1 MCLLSA
7 RFGRPWC
14 HNVVFPLKDRMK
26 NQPFLQRLSYSLQG
40 IRTAWKLEASFR
52 FQSLMA
58 VGVVAVLIG
67 LRPPAIW
74 WALLLMNCGLVLAAE
89 LINTALEQT
98 LDHLHPEIH
107 PAIKVA
113 KDCAAGAVLIFSL
126 SAVGTFLAFLWS
138 VFVRT
143 PSPG

>member
-1 MCLLSA
+1 
-7 RFGRPWC
+7 
-14 HNVVFPLKDRMK
+14 MK
-26 NQPFLQRLSYSLQG
+26 NQPFHRRLSFSLQG

-58 VGVVAVLIG
+58 LGVMAMLLI

-89 LINTALEQT
+89 LINTALEQA

-113 KDCAAGAVLIFSL
+113 KDCAAGAVLVFSL
-126 SAVGTFLAFLWS
+126 SSVGTFLAFVWS
-138 VFVRT
+138 MAVRT
-143 PSPG
+143 SWSR

>member
-1 MCLLSA
+1 
-7 RFGRPWC
+7 
-14 HNVVFPLKDRMK
+14 MK
-26 NQPFLQRLSYSLQG
+26 NHPFHKRLSYSLQG
-40 IRTAWKLEASFR
+40 IQAAWRLEASFR

-58 VGVVAVLIG
+58 LGVVALLVLF
-67 LRPPAIW
+67 RPAAIW

-89 LINTALEQT
+89 LINTALEQA

-107 PAIKVA
+107 PAIKVS

-126 SAVGTFLAFLWS
+126 SAVGTFLSFLWS

-143 PSPG
+143 SARG

>member
-1 MCLLSA
+1 
-7 RFGRPWC
+7 
-14 HNVVFPLKDRMK
+14 MK
-26 NQPFLQRLSYSLQG
+26 NQPFHQRLSYSLQG
-40 IRTAWKLEASFR
+40 IQMAWKLEASFR

-58 VGVVAVLIG
+58 LGVVGLLIAF
-67 LRPPAIW
+67 RPAAIW
-74 WALLLMNCGLVLAAE
+74 WALLLLNCGLVLAAE
-89 LINTALEQT
+89 LINTALEHA

-107 PAIKVA
+107 PAIKVS

-143 PSPG
+143 SGQG